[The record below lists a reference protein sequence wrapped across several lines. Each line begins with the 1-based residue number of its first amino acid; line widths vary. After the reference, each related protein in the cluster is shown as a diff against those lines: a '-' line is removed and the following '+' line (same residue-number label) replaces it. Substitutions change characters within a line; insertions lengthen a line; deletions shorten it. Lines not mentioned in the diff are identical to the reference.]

1 MPKSDNFPLTR
12 TVVPCY
18 SAYMKTIEQLY
29 NQMEKLMDT
38 LGIPKEIPKGSFYD
52 ITDEEDK
59 NMDEQP
65 RKKSGGQP
73 GNQNARKHGL
83 YSKHLPAQ
91 RRDIHSSITSVR
103 DLSPEI
109 ALLRYKIM
117 QLLEDPDTP
126 HDHIIKSLNTL
137 LRMVDV
143 QERNLYLL
151 R

>member
-1 MPKSDNFPLTR
+1 
-12 TVVPCY
+12 
-18 SAYMKTIEQLY
+18 
-29 NQMEKLMDT
+29 MDT

-52 ITDEEDK
+52 ITDEVK

-65 RKKSGGQP
+65 RKKRGGQP

-83 YSKHLPAQ
+83 YSKHLPAEQ
-91 RRDIHSSITSVR
+91 RDIHSSIKSVR

-126 HDHIIKSLNTL
+126 NADLMKALNTL
-137 LRMVDV
+137 ARLTDI
-143 QERNLYLL
+143 QERHLYLL
-151 R
+151 K